1 MLDMSAAITDS
12 FKLIRSHNIRLG
24 EELEQI
30 NHQIN
35 NSLTWILY
43 SYIASLH
50 SPVTQHSCVNN
61 NYILYSNYYQ
71 LTIQ

>member
-1 MLDMSAAITDS
+1 MKCHWIQTEMLDMSAAITDS

-35 NSLTWILY
+35 NSLT
-43 SYIASLH
+43 
-50 SPVTQHSCVNN
+50 
-61 NYILYSNYYQ
+61 
-71 LTIQ
+71 